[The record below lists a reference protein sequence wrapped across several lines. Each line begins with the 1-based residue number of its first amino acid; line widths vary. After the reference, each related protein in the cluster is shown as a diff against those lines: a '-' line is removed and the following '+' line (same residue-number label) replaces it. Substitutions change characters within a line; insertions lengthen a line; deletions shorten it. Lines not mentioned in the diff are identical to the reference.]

1 LSLDQETVLVIDNDP
16 VAVEWLTRKL
26 TREGLRVISAPGGEE
41 GLRLARQ
48 QRPSTIFLDVV
59 MPVLDGWAV
68 LAALKADP
76 RLAAIPVVM
85 VTMLD
90 ERKKGLALGVADYL
104 IKPVDR
110 VRLATLLDQLRRR
123 KPQTNSVL
131 VVEDDTMCREMLVRA
146 LRKQG
151 WQVHEA
157 ADGQEAL
164 KCVAETPPTL
174 ILLDLMLPVLDG
186 QMLVRELAKVP
197 AYRAIPIVIL
207 TARDLSQ
214 DERRSLGT
222 AVRKVLQKGSCNRE
236 ALLRELSEFQEA
248 ALPL

>member
-1 LSLDQETVLVIDNDP
+1 MNSAAPGNAANSVARGLSPDQETVLVIDDDP

-26 TREGLRVISAPGGEE
+26 TREGLRVISASEGEG

-59 MPVLDGWAV
+59 MPGLDGWAV

-110 VRLATLLDQLRRR
+110 ARLATLMDQLRR
-123 KPQTNSVL
+123 KPQMRSVL
-131 VVEDDTMCREMLVRA
+131 VVEDDAICREMLVRA
-146 LRKQG
+146 LGKQG
-151 WQVHEA
+151 WQVREA
-157 ADGQEAL
+157 GDGRAAL
-164 KCVAETPPTL
+164 QCVAEAPPTL
-174 ILLDLMLPVLDG
+174 ILLDLML
-186 QMLVRELAKVP
+186 
-197 AYRAIPIVIL
+197 
-207 TARDLSQ
+207 
-214 DERRSLGT
+214 
-222 AVRKVLQKGSCNRE
+222 
-236 ALLRELSEFQEA
+236 
-248 ALPL
+248 